1 MRNIFYIFRKDIKD
15 IFTNYAMLIVVSAL
29 CILPSLYAWFNIKA
43 SWDPYG
49 STSNI
54 SVAVVNN
61 DKGTSI
67 KGTDINIGDEL
78 VSNLKEN
85 TDLGWKFVNKEKAR
99 KGVEDGSYYASI
111 EIPSN
116 FSKDLTSLIT
126 SDVKKGEL
134 VYTVNEK
141 INAIAPKI
149 TDKGASTIQLQINQT
164 VVETVSQVLFEA
176 SNELGLELENQIP
189 KLSDI
194 ENSLVEIQ
202 SKFDDINETVDLA
215 SSGATQVQ
223 DLVTDIKKD
232 IPLIKDTLSKSK
244 SLSNDVKEFLKTSQ
258 DSINGIIPII
268 KNDLNLMNDISNS
281 IIDTTNTLIESINN
295 GSDDA
300 VALIDSLSAK
310 LNNLSSINKSLI
322 SFLDRLNNLT
332 PNHPLTN
339 TINKLKDI
347 DSKLTQGTNS
357 LNVLKDQ
364 IQNGETPTSNILN
377 TILQVGND
385 VNNITSSLYNNFD
398 SSIATP
404 INNIFEKGYSVSDD
418 IIKTLEEAEAKL
430 PKAESILDTAFKL
443 SDKGIDGINY
453 IKEELPKA
461 ENIVNELTDSIK
473 QVNNQEELNDLVN
486 LLKNDI
492 AKEKDFLKE
501 PVTVKENKLYPMA
514 NYGSAMTPFYTVL
527 SLWVGLLLLSSL
539 LSAEVHGNYKPY
551 QIYFGRGLTF
561 TAIAIIQA
569 LIVSIGD
576 IYILG
581 VDAINPLLLVLG
593 SVFTSIV
600 FTFIVY
606 SLVSVFGNMGKAM
619 GIILLVI
626 QVAGSGGTFPIE
638 VTPEFFQMVNPYLPF
653 TYSISMLREAIGGVY
668 NPVLYK
674 DIMILSIYIIISL
687 IFALPLKKPINKI
700 YDIFNSKFSESD
712 LSEH

>member
-539 LSAEVHGNYKPY
+539 LSAEVHGDYKPY

-668 NPVLYK
+668 NPALYK

>member
-1 MRNIFYIFRKDIKD
+1 MKNIFDIFRKDIKD
-15 IFTNYAMLIVVSAL
+15 IFTNYAMLIVVSSL
-29 CILPSLYAWFNIKA
+29 CILPSLYAWFNIEA

-85 TDLGWKFVNKEKAR
+85 TDLGWKFVNKEQAR

-176 SNELGLELENQIP
+176 SNELGIELENQIP

-223 DLVTDIKKD
+223 DLVSDIKKD
-232 IPLIKDTLSKSK
+232 IPLIKDTLAKSK
-244 SLSNDVKEFLKTSQ
+244 SLSTDVKEFLKTSQ
-258 DSINGIIPII
+258 DSINEIIPII

-300 VALIDSLSAK
+300 AALIDSLSAK

-347 DSKLTQGTNS
+347 DSKLTQGINS
-357 LNVLKDQ
+357 LSVLKDQ
-364 IQNGETPTSNILN
+364 IQNGQTPTSNILN

-385 VNNITSSLYNNFD
+385 VKNITSSLYNNFD

-430 PKAESILDTAFKL
+430 PKAESILDTAFEL

-453 IKEELPKA
+453 IKKELPKA
-461 ENIVNELTDSIK
+461 ESIVNELTDSIK

-492 AKEKDFLKE
+492 VKEKDFLKE

-539 LSAEVHGNYKPY
+539 LSAEVHGDYKPY

-569 LIVSIGD
+569 LIVSVGD

>member
-1 MRNIFYIFRKDIKD
+1 MKNIFDIFRKDIKD
-15 IFTNYAMLIVVSAL
+15 IFTNYAMLIVVSSL
-29 CILPSLYAWFNIKA
+29 CILPSLYAWFNIEA

-85 TDLGWKFVNKEKAR
+85 TDLGWKFVNKEQAR

-176 SNELGLELENQIP
+176 SNELGIELENQIP

-223 DLVTDIKKD
+223 DLVSDIKKD
-232 IPLIKDTLSKSK
+232 IPLIKDTLAKSK
-244 SLSNDVKEFLKTSQ
+244 SLSTDVKEFLKTSQ
-258 DSINGIIPII
+258 DSINEIIPII

-300 VALIDSLSAK
+300 AALIDSLSAK

-322 SFLDRLNNLT
+322 NFLDRLNNLT

-347 DSKLTQGTNS
+347 DSKLTQGINS
-357 LNVLKDQ
+357 LSVLKDQ
-364 IQNGETPTSNILN
+364 IQNGQTPTSNILN

-385 VNNITSSLYNNFD
+385 VKNITSSLYNNFD
-398 SSIATP
+398 SSIAAP
-404 INNIFEKGYSVSDD
+404 INNIFEKGYSTGDD

-430 PKAESILDTAFKL
+430 PKAESILDTAFEL

-453 IKEELPKA
+453 IKKELPKA
-461 ENIVNELTDSIK
+461 ESIVNELTDSIK

-492 AKEKDFLKE
+492 VKEKDFLKE

-539 LSAEVHGNYKPY
+539 LSAEVHGDYKPY

>member
-1 MRNIFYIFRKDIKD
+1 MKNIFYIFRKDIKD

-67 KGTDINIGDEL
+67 KDTDINIGDEL

-85 TDLGWKFVNKEKAR
+85 TDLGWKFVNKEQAR
-99 KGVEDGSYYASI
+99 KGVENGSYYASI

-149 TDKGASTIQLQINQT
+149 TDKGASTIQLEINQT
-164 VVETVSQVLFEA
+164 VVETVSQVLFET

-215 SSGATQVQ
+215 YSGANQVQ

-232 IPLIKDTLSKSK
+232 IPLIKDTLTKSK
-244 SLSNDVKEFLKTSQ
+244 SLSKDVKEFLKTSQ

-268 KNDLNLMNDISNS
+268 KNDLNLINDISNS
-281 IIDTTNTLIESINN
+281 IIDTTNALIESINN
-295 GSDDA
+295 KSDDA

-310 LNNLSSINKSLI
+310 LNNLSSINKSLVN
-322 SFLDRLNNLT
+322 FLDRLNNLT
-332 PNHPLTN
+332 HNHPLTN
-339 TINKLKDI
+339 TINKLKAV
-347 DSKLTQGTNS
+347 DSKLTQGSNS
-357 LNVLKDQ
+357 LNILKDQ
-364 IQNGETPTSNILN
+364 IQKGETPTSNTLN

-385 VNNITSSLYNNFD
+385 VKDITSSLYNNFD

-404 INNIFEKGYSVSDD
+404 INNIFEKGYSVSDN
-418 IIKTLEEAEAKL
+418 IIKTLEEAESKL
-430 PKAESILDTAFKL
+430 PNAESILDTAFKL
-443 SDKGIDGINY
+443 SDKGIDGIDY

-473 QVNNQEELNDLVN
+473 NVNSQDELNDLVN

-492 AKEKDFLKE
+492 VKEKDFLKE
-501 PVTVKENKLYPMA
+501 PVTIKENKLYPMA

-539 LSAEVHGNYKPY
+539 LSAEVHGDYKPY

-561 TAIAIIQA
+561 TTIAIIQA

-674 DIMILSIYIIISL
+674 DITILSIYIIISL

-700 YDIFNSKFSESD
+700 YDIFNNKFSESD

>member
-1 MRNIFYIFRKDIKD
+1 MKNIFYIFRKDIKD
-15 IFTNYAMLIVVSAL
+15 IFTNYAMLIVVASL

-67 KGTDINIGDEL
+67 KDNDINIGDEL

-85 TDLGWKFVNKEKAR
+85 TDLGWKFVNKEQAR
-99 KGVEDGSYYASI
+99 KGVENGSYYASI

-149 TDKGASTIQLQINQT
+149 TDKGASTIQLEINQT
-164 VVETVSQVLFEA
+164 VVETVSQVLFET

-215 SSGATQVQ
+215 YNGANQVQ
-223 DLVTDIKKD
+223 DLVADIKKD
-232 IPLIKDTLSKSK
+232 IPLIKDTLIKSK
-244 SLSNDVKEFLKTSQ
+244 GLSNDVKEFLKTSQ
-258 DSINGIIPII
+258 DSVNGIIPII
-268 KNDLNLMNDISNS
+268 KNDLNLINDISNS

-295 GSDDA
+295 KSDDT
-300 VALIDSLSAK
+300 VSLIESLSTK
-310 LNNLSSINKSLI
+310 LNNLSSINKSLVN
-322 SFLDRLNNLT
+322 FLDRLNNLT
-332 PNHPLTN
+332 HSHPLTN
-339 TINKLKDI
+339 TINKLNTI
-347 DSKLTQGTNS
+347 DSKLTQGNNS
-357 LNVLKDQ
+357 LNILKEQ
-364 IQNGETPTSNILN
+364 IQNGETPASNTLN

-385 VNNITSSLYNNFD
+385 IKDITSSLYNNFD

-404 INNIFEKGYSVSDD
+404 VNNIFEKGYSVSDN
-418 IIKTLEEAEAKL
+418 IIKTLEEAESKL

-443 SDKGIDGINY
+443 SDKGIDSIDY

-473 QVNNQEELNDLVN
+473 NVNSQDELNDLVD

-492 AKEKDFLKE
+492 VKEKNFLKE
-501 PVTVKENKLYPMA
+501 PVTIKENKLYPIA

-539 LSAEVHGNYKPY
+539 LSAEVHGDYRSY

-561 TAIAIIQA
+561 TIIAIIQA

-593 SVFTSIV
+593 SVFTSVV

-674 DIMILSIYIIISL
+674 DITILSIYIIVSL

-700 YDIFNSKFSESD
+700 YEVFNNKFSESD

>member
-539 LSAEVHGNYKPY
+539 LSAEVHGDYKPY

>member
-232 IPLIKDTLSKSK
+232 IPLIKDTLTKSK

-539 LSAEVHGNYKPY
+539 LSAEVHGDYKPY